1 MSCKSKLTV
10 KMYLFYFDYDTN
22 CFQVTYISIQWYTDT
37 YQVYLWRYRP
47 HPATPSFFD
56 TACFHQHSVLLQS
69 PNNYKM
75 SPPSKVLE
83 NYRHLCA
90 SKLLPT
96 YQTSPSKSHLN
107 MQTRDI
113 SCGWRGVKIK
123 CMQPAKEIGA
133 LTCVLAGLSSCDEI
147 WFGESFDITRQ
158 WYPKDTGEM
167 ASPLIAMFHYNMHI
181 TWLPRARF

>member
-1 MSCKSKLTV
+1 
-10 KMYLFYFDYDTN
+10 MYLFCFDYDTN
-22 CFQVTYISIQWYTDT
+22 CFQITNILYKYTVIYRHIPGIFMKVSSSSSNAVILWYSLFSSAFSI
-37 YQVYLWRYRP
+37 
-47 HPATPSFFD
+47 AT
-56 TACFHQHSVLLQS
+56 S

-75 SPPSKVLE
+75 STPSKVLE

-90 SKLLPT
+90 SKLLST

-107 MQTRDI
+107 MQTRHI
-113 SCGWRGVKIK
+113 SCGWGGVKIK
-123 CMQPAKEIGA
+123 CMQRGKEIGA
-133 LTCVLAGLSSCDEI
+133 LTCMLAGLSSCDEI